1 MTAERILS
9 IDQLKSS
16 IVLKWIKVVL
26 NSSCWPD
33 DEDVRFYINVHIDS
47 YNTAT
52 FQLKTLCSECVL
64 GLDFCHMADV
74 RVFLALV
81 RPLIQVSC

>member
-1 MTAERILS
+1 MTAERILF
-9 IDQLKSS
+9 IYQLKSS

-26 NSSCWPD
+26 NSSCWPE
-33 DEDVRFYINVHIDS
+33 DEDGRFYIDVHTDS

-52 FQLKTLCSECVL
+52 FQLKTLRSECVL

-74 RVFLALV
+74 RDFLALI